1 MELCRPIES
10 KNNNLLKNKE
20 NIIIYPPE
28 FLQAASL
35 KKINVIARTFT
46 YDSNDKQQ
54 TDQLKKKCLKVIL
67 RNATFQWDNNLK
79 IKNMT
84 GLEDWLEH

>member
-28 FLQAASL
+28 FLQATLLQKLSIVTTLVPTIYQISQLLYQIILYPVNTSTRL
-35 KKINVIARTFT
+35 KFLKNVLF
-46 YDSNDKQQ
+46 
-54 TDQLKKKCLKVIL
+54 
-67 RNATFQWDNNLK
+67 
-79 IKNMT
+79 
-84 GLEDWLEH
+84 